1 MKKIMLLAFLVI
13 GLGVAGYLF
22 YSPTKNVEEKKEAIS
37 ALLGTDKNKQVDLLK
52 LQEDLEAL
60 SLKGKKR
67 IDSFAKT
74 EKELAGKDKTAE
86 ELIKK
91 LNAEHGVTEA
101 EFKERY
107 NKVFEKF
114 KNKQSAQ

>member
-1 MKKIMLLAFLVI
+1 MKKIMLLIFLVI
-13 GLGVAGYLF
+13 GLGVAGYLV
-22 YSPTKNVEEKKEAIS
+22 YSPAKNVEEKTEAIS
-37 ALLGTDKNKQVDLLK
+37 ALLGTDKSTQVDLLK

-67 IDSFAKT
+67 IESFAKT
-74 EKELAGKDKTAE
+74 EKELAGKDKAAE
-86 ELIKK
+86 EVIKK

-107 NKVFEKF
+107 SKVFEKF
-114 KNKQSAQ
+114 KNKPSAQ